1 MGALAAPHLRATR
14 SVIPSG
20 ARIGLLVA
28 LGAAVLAG
36 ASVAWVNVLLGIDG
50 QTLIADA
57 ADQSG
62 A

>member
-1 MGALAAPHLRATR
+1 
-14 SVIPSG
+14 VIPSG